1 MSLDER
7 IANLIETGALKE
19 AARDGPLIRQYLLN
33 AQQLREDAD
42 AAKSTIGR
50 FLLAYDGLHALAMAF
65 LTDRGL
71 RTGGEGHRS
80 TALQLAIG
88 ELTKDAPF
96 AGAVSAIILIHKAR
110 NDFPR
115 SRTRCSPPRSSSLMP
130 RWLVQQPRYR
140 CRKPGLAIRGKRAP
154 QPLSRSPPLSGTCG
168 RRLRRILAVL
178 IAHEPVD
185 RAEREDRG
193 GEAEERQRLS
203 FRCVEDDELPD
214 EREERDQHH
223 GAHLHDALPAL
234 EHAQDRVVELE
245 RDQHGQDHA
254 ENGLEDRLVG
264 GVDQPEDDE
273 QGDARQEME
282 QRHSHDEADEPG
294 QDQ

>member
-110 NDFPR
+110 NDTTYYKPL
-115 SRTRCSPPRSSSLMP
+115 PPVS
-130 RWLVQQPRYR
+130 
-140 CRKPGLAIRGKRAP
+140 
-154 QPLSRSPPLSGTCG
+154 
-168 RRLRRILAVL
+168 
-178 IAHEPVD
+178 
-185 RAEREDRG
+185 
-193 GEAEERQRLS
+193 
-203 FRCVEDDELPD
+203 
-214 EREERDQHH
+214 
-223 GAHLHDALPAL
+223 DALLAATLKLLDAAL
-234 EHAQDRVVELE
+234 AGTAAQIQMSET
-245 RDQHGQDHA
+245 GS
-254 ENGLEDRLVG
+254 
-264 GVDQPEDDE
+264 
-273 QGDARQEME
+273 
-282 QRHSHDEADEPG
+282 RHPR
-294 QDQ
+294 

>member
-33 AQQLREDAD
+33 AQEDAD

-65 LTDRGL
+65 FTDRGL

-110 NDFPR
+110 NDTTYYKPL
-115 SRTRCSPPRSSSLMP
+115 PPVP
-130 RWLVQQPRYR
+130 
-140 CRKPGLAIRGKRAP
+140 
-154 QPLSRSPPLSGTCG
+154 
-168 RRLRRILAVL
+168 
-178 IAHEPVD
+178 
-185 RAEREDRG
+185 
-193 GEAEERQRLS
+193 
-203 FRCVEDDELPD
+203 
-214 EREERDQHH
+214 
-223 GAHLHDALPAL
+223 DALLAATLKLLDAAL
-234 EHAQDRVVELE
+234 AGAAAQIQMSET
-245 RDQHGQDHA
+245 G
-254 ENGLEDRLVG
+254 
-264 GVDQPEDDE
+264 P
-273 QGDARQEME
+273 
-282 QRHSHDEADEPG
+282 RHPR
-294 QDQ
+294 